1 MAQGSVPSAAAAAGG
16 GCFSAPAVATTPPGT
31 PRASAAAPMPAPPS
45 SGYYAVELYFDPA
58 LENQVLKAW
67 NALARRQLSSR
78 LIDTASR
85 PHLPLLHLPA
95 AALPLGGDPVH
106 RLAPSLRA
114 LASRLDPL
122 PLALSSLA
130 ALPASSPSSSSSAP
144 HDPGVLF
151 LAPTPSAALLGLHA
165 QLCELLRKDAGVEV
179 PDAFRPDH
187 WVPRCAV
194 AVDVPR
200 GRMAEAF
207 CVLRE
212 LKLLPVSGYG
222 MDIALV
228 EVTQAVREL
237 VLLYIV
243 QYLEPPGWTILF
255 NKDETSMMIF
265 HFLVQVAF
273 FRGALGRR
281 LQHTVS

>member
-1 MAQGSVPSAAAAAGG
+1 MAQGTAPSSAGAAGG
-16 GCFSAPAVATTPPGT
+16 GCPSAPAVSTTPPGT
-31 PRASAAAPMPAPPS
+31 PRASAPPPS
-45 SGYYAVELYFDPA
+45 SGGAVGFYFAVELYFDPA

-67 NALARRQLSSR
+67 NALARRQLGSR
-78 LIDTASR
+78 LIDAAAR

-95 AALPLGGDPVH
+95 AALPPPGTGAVGGDPLL

-130 ALPASSPSSSSSAP
+130 ALPASASSSSP
-144 HDPGVLF
+144 NDNVLF

-228 EVTQAVREL
+228 EVGATVREL
-237 VLLYIV
+237 VSYPL
-243 QYLEPPGWTILF
+243 GG
-255 NKDETSMMIF
+255 SG
-265 HFLVQVAF
+265 
-273 FRGALGRR
+273 GAGAD
-281 LQHTVS
+281 

>member
-1 MAQGSVPSAAAAAGG
+1 MAQGTAPSAAAAAGG
-16 GCFSAPAVATTPPGT
+16 GCPSAVATTTPPGT
-31 PRASAAAPMPAPPS
+31 PRALAPTAAPPPPS

-78 LIDTASR
+78 LIDIASR

-95 AALPLGGDPVH
+95 AALPPGHGDPLL

-130 ALPASSPSSSSSAP
+130 ALPSSSSSSAAP

-228 EVTQAVREL
+228 EVVAAVREL
-237 VLLYIV
+237 VSYPL
-243 QYLEPPGWTILF
+243 GG
-255 NKDETSMMIF
+255 SGS
-265 HFLVQVAF
+265 A
-273 FRGALGRR
+273 GAD
-281 LQHTVS
+281 

>member
-1 MAQGSVPSAAAAAGG
+1 MAQGTAPSAGG
-16 GCFSAPAVATTPPGT
+16 GCPSAPAAATTTPPGT
-31 PRASAAAPMPAPPS
+31 PRSAPPPLA

-95 AALPLGGDPVH
+95 AALPPGHGDPLL

-130 ALPASSPSSSSSAP
+130 ALPSFSSSSVP

-228 EVTQAVREL
+228 EVGATVREL
-237 VLLYIV
+237 VSYPL
-243 QYLEPPGWTILF
+243 GG
-255 NKDETSMMIF
+255 SG
-265 HFLVQVAF
+265 
-273 FRGALGRR
+273 GAGAD
-281 LQHTVS
+281 

>member
-1 MAQGSVPSAAAAAGG
+1 MAQGTALSAGG
-16 GCFSAPAVATTPPGT
+16 GAAVPTPAAVPSTTNSPGT
-31 PRASAAAPMPAPPS
+31 PRSMADEAGAPAA
-45 SGYYAVELYFDPA
+45 YYAVELCFDPA

-67 NALARRQLSSR
+67 NAMARRQLSSR
-78 LIDTASR
+78 LIDAASR

-95 AALPLGGDPVH
+95 TALPDPL

-130 ALPASSPSSSSSAP
+130 SPPSPLDA
-144 HDPGVLF
+144 GVLF
-151 LAPTPSAALLGLHA
+151 LAPTPSAALLGIHA

-179 PDAFRPDH
+179 PEEFRPDH

-207 CVLRE
+207 CVVRE
-212 LKLLPVSGYG
+212 LKLLPVSGYL
-222 MDIALV
+222 MDITLV
-228 EVTQAVREL
+228 EVGPVVREL
-237 VLLYIV
+237 VSYPL
-243 QYLEPPGWTILF
+243 GC
-255 NKDETSMMIF
+255 SGGA
-265 HFLVQVAF
+265 VAD
-273 FRGALGRR
+273 
-281 LQHTVS
+281 

>member
-1 MAQGSVPSAAAAAGG
+1 MAQGTAPSAAGAAGG
-16 GCFSAPAVATTPPGT
+16 GGGCPSAPAVSTTPPGT
-31 PRASAAAPMPAPPS
+31 PRASAAAAAPQPPPPS
-45 SGYYAVELYFDPA
+45 SFATGFYYAVELYFDPA

-67 NALARRQLSSR
+67 NALARRQLGSR
-78 LIDTASR
+78 LIDAAAR

-95 AALPLGGDPVH
+95 AALPPPGTGAAGGDPLL

-130 ALPASSPSSSSSAP
+130 ALPASASSSS
-144 HDPGVLF
+144 HDNVLF

-187 WVPRCAV
+187 WLPRCAV

-228 EVTQAVREL
+228 EVGATVREL
-237 VLLYIV
+237 VSYPL
-243 QYLEPPGWTILF
+243 GG
-255 NKDETSMMIF
+255 SGS
-265 HFLVQVAF
+265 A
-273 FRGALGRR
+273 GAD
-281 LQHTVS
+281 

>member
-1 MAQGSVPSAAAAAGG
+1 MAQGTVPSAAGAAAGG
-16 GCFSAPAVATTPPGT
+16 CPSVPAVSTTPPGT
-31 PRASAAAPMPAPPS
+31 PRASAAAAPPPPQPAFAT
-45 SGYYAVELYFDPA
+45 GFYYAVELYFDPA

-67 NALARRQLSSR
+67 NALARRQLGSR
-78 LIDTASR
+78 LIDAAAR

-95 AALPLGGDPVH
+95 AALPPPGTGAGGDPLL

-130 ALPASSPSSSSSAP
+130 ALPASASSSP
-144 HDPGVLF
+144 HDNVLF

-165 QLCELLRKDAGVEV
+165 QLCELLRKDAGVGV

-187 WVPRCAV
+187 WLPRCAV

-228 EVTQAVREL
+228 EVGPTVREL
-237 VLLYIV
+237 VSYPL
-243 QYLEPPGWTILF
+243 GG
-255 NKDETSMMIF
+255 SGS
-265 HFLVQVAF
+265 A
-273 FRGALGRR
+273 GAD
-281 LQHTVS
+281 

>member
-1 MAQGSVPSAAAAAGG
+1 MAQGTAPSAAGAAGG
-16 GCFSAPAVATTPPGT
+16 GCPSAPAVSTTPPGT
-31 PRASAAAPMPAPPS
+31 PRASAVAAPMPPPPPS
-45 SGYYAVELYFDPA
+45 SGGTVGFHYAVELYFDPA

-78 LIDTASR
+78 LIDAAAR

-95 AALPLGGDPVH
+95 AALPPPGTGAGGDPIL
-106 RLAPSLRA
+106 RLGPSLRA

-130 ALPASSPSSSSSAP
+130 ALPATASSPN
-144 HDPGVLF
+144 DNVLF

-179 PDAFRPDH
+179 PEAFRPDN
-187 WVPRCAV
+187 WIPRCAV

-228 EVTQAVREL
+228 EVGSAVREL
-237 VLLYIV
+237 VSYPL
-243 QYLEPPGWTILF
+243 GG
-255 NKDETSMMIF
+255 SS
-265 HFLVQVAF
+265 
-273 FRGALGRR
+273 GAGAE
-281 LQHTVS
+281 

>member
-1 MAQGSVPSAAAAAGG
+1 MAQGTAPPAGAACA
-16 GCFSAPAVATTPPGT
+16 SAPAVPAAATTPPGT
-31 PRASAAAPMPAPPS
+31 PRAAPPPPS
-45 SGYYAVELYFDPA
+45 SAAGGYYAVELYFDPA

-78 LIDTASR
+78 LIDAAAR

-95 AALPLGGDPVH
+95 AGGLGGDPLL

-130 ALPASSPSSSSSAP
+130 ALPPAAS

-228 EVTQAVREL
+228 EVGPAVREL
-237 VLLYIV
+237 VSYPL
-243 QYLEPPGWTILF
+243 GG
-255 NKDETSMMIF
+255 SG
-265 HFLVQVAF
+265 
-273 FRGALGRR
+273 GAGAD
-281 LQHTVS
+281 

>member
-1 MAQGSVPSAAAAAGG
+1 MAQGTAPSAGG
-16 GCFSAPAVATTPPGT
+16 GGSAAPTPAAVATTPPGT
-31 PRASAAAPMPAPPS
+31 PRALPPPTAP
-45 SGYYAVELYFDPA
+45 SGYYAVELYFDPS

-67 NALARRQLSSR
+67 NALARRQLSSH
-78 LIDTASR
+78 LIDIASR

-95 AALPLGGDPVH
+95 AALPDPL

-130 ALPASSPSSSSSAP
+130 SLPSSLDA
-144 HDPGVLF
+144 GVLF

-179 PDAFRPDH
+179 PDGFRPDH
-187 WVPRCAV
+187 WIPRCAV

-228 EVTQAVREL
+228 EVSPAFREVVSYPL
-237 VLLYIV
+237 
-243 QYLEPPGWTILF
+243 GG
-255 NKDETSMMIF
+255 SG
-265 HFLVQVAF
+265 
-273 FRGALGRR
+273 GAGAD
-281 LQHTVS
+281 

>member
-1 MAQGSVPSAAAAAGG
+1 MAQGTAPSAAGG
-16 GCFSAPAVATTPPGT
+16 GGGGVFSTPAAVATTPPGT
-31 PRASAAAPMPAPPS
+31 PRAAAAAAAPPPPAP
-45 SGYYAVELYFDPA
+45 SGHYAVELYFDPA

-85 PHLPLLHLPA
+85 PHLPLLRLPA
-95 AALPLGGDPVH
+95 AALPDPL
-106 RLAPSLRA
+106 RLAPALRA
-114 LASRLDPL
+114 LASRIDPL

-130 ALPASSPSSSSSAP
+130 SPPSSLDA
-144 HDPGVLF
+144 GVLF
-151 LAPTPSAALLGLHA
+151 LSPTPSAALLGLHA
-165 QLCELLRKDAGVEV
+165 QLCELLRKDAGLEV
-179 PDAFRPDH
+179 PDGFRPDN

-228 EVTQAVREL
+228 EVAPTVREVVSYPL
-237 VLLYIV
+237 GGSGGV
-243 QYLEPPGWTILF
+243 
-255 NKDETSMMIF
+255 
-265 HFLVQVAF
+265 
-273 FRGALGRR
+273 GAD
-281 LQHTVS
+281 

>member
-1 MAQGSVPSAAAAAGG
+1 MDRFAALVSGRCA
-16 GCFSAPAVATTPPGT
+16 
-31 PRASAAAPMPAPPS
+31 ASAAAPA
-45 SGYYAVELYFDPA
+45 AAEVDVEEERDEAYLRIRLEEIVIVKNDAHEDA
-58 LENQVLKAW
+58 LSAAASAFRGACRQQRRRRRRRVVDGEEAW

-78 LIDTASR
+78 LIDAASR

-95 AALPLGGDPVH
+95 ASLPDPL

-130 ALPASSPSSSSSAP
+130 SPPSSPDA
-144 HDPGVLF
+144 GVLF
-151 LAPTPSAALLGLHA
+151 LAPTPSAALLGIHA

-179 PDAFRPDH
+179 PDVFRPDH

-228 EVTQAVREL
+228 EVGPVVREL
-237 VLLYIV
+237 VSYPL
-243 QYLEPPGWTILF
+243 GG
-255 NKDETSMMIF
+255 SG
-265 HFLVQVAF
+265 
-273 FRGALGRR
+273 GAGAD
-281 LQHTVS
+281 

>member
-1 MAQGSVPSAAAAAGG
+1 MAQGTAPSAAGGAAVPTPAAAVV
-16 GCFSAPAVATTPPGT
+16 STTTTTPPGT
-31 PRASAAAPMPAPPS
+31 PRATAAGGASPA
-45 SGYYAVELYFDPA
+45 GYYAVELYFDPA

-78 LIDTASR
+78 LIDAASR
-85 PHLPLLHLPA
+85 PHLPLLHLTA
-95 AALPLGGDPVH
+95 AALTDPL

-122 PLALSSLA
+122 PLSLSSLA
-130 ALPASSPSSSSSAP
+130 SPPSSLDA
-144 HDPGVLF
+144 GVLF
-151 LAPTPSAALLGLHA
+151 LAPTPSAALLGIHA
-165 QLCELLRKDAGVEV
+165 QLCELLRKDGGVEV
-179 PDAFRPDH
+179 PDGFRPDH

-228 EVTQAVREL
+228 EVGPVVREL
-237 VLLYIV
+237 VSYPL
-243 QYLEPPGWTILF
+243 GG
-255 NKDETSMMIF
+255 SG
-265 HFLVQVAF
+265 
-273 FRGALGRR
+273 GAGAD
-281 LQHTVS
+281 

>member
-1 MAQGSVPSAAAAAGG
+1 M
-16 GCFSAPAVATTPPGT
+16 
-31 PRASAAAPMPAPPS
+31 
-45 SGYYAVELYFDPA
+45 
-58 LENQVLKAW
+58 
-67 NALARRQLSSR
+67 
-78 LIDTASR
+78 
-85 PHLPLLHLPA
+85 
-95 AALPLGGDPVH
+95 
-106 RLAPSLRA
+106 
-114 LASRLDPL
+114 
-122 PLALSSLA
+122 
-130 ALPASSPSSSSSAP
+130 
-144 HDPGVLF
+144 LF

-228 EVTQAVREL
+228 EVGAAVREL
-237 VLLYIV
+237 VSYPL
-243 QYLEPPGWTILF
+243 GG
-255 NKDETSMMIF
+255 SGS
-265 HFLVQVAF
+265 A
-273 FRGALGRR
+273 GAD
-281 LQHTVS
+281 

>member
-1 MAQGSVPSAAAAAGG
+1 MAQGSTPSAAAAAGG
-16 GCFSAPAVATTPPGT
+16 GCLSAPAVATTPPGT
-31 PRASAAAPMPAPPS
+31 PRASAAAPPTL
-45 SGYYAVELYFDPA
+45 GYYAVELYFDPA

-95 AALPLGGDPVH
+95 TALPPGADPLH

-130 ALPASSPSSSSSAP
+130 ALPASSSSPAP

-179 PDAFRPDH
+179 PDSFRPDH
-187 WVPRCAV
+187 WIPRCAV

-200 GRMAEAF
+200 GLMAEAF

-228 EVTQAVREL
+228 EVTQTVREL
-237 VLLYIV
+237 VSYPL
-243 QYLEPPGWTILF
+243 GG
-255 NKDETSMMIF
+255 SSG
-265 HFLVQVAF
+265 
-273 FRGALGRR
+273 GAD
-281 LQHTVS
+281 

>member
-1 MAQGSVPSAAAAAGG
+1 MAQGTAPSSAGAAGG
-16 GCFSAPAVATTPPGT
+16 GCPAAPAVSTTPPGT
-31 PRASAAAPMPAPPS
+31 PRASAVAAPMPPPPPPS
-45 SGYYAVELYFDPA
+45 SGGTVGFHYAVELYFDPA

-78 LIDTASR
+78 LIDAAAR

-95 AALPLGGDPVH
+95 AALPPPGTGAGGDPIL
-106 RLAPSLRA
+106 RLGPSLRA

-130 ALPASSPSSSSSAP
+130 ALPATANSPN
-144 HDPGVLF
+144 DNVLF

-179 PDAFRPDH
+179 PDAFRPDN
-187 WVPRCAV
+187 WIPRCAV

-228 EVTQAVREL
+228 EVGSSVREL
-237 VLLYIV
+237 VSYPL
-243 QYLEPPGWTILF
+243 GGSSGT
-255 NKDETSMMIF
+255 
-265 HFLVQVAF
+265 
-273 FRGALGRR
+273 GAE
-281 LQHTVS
+281 

>member
-1 MAQGSVPSAAAAAGG
+1 MAQGTAPSAAGAAGG
-16 GCFSAPAVATTPPGT
+16 GCPSVPAVSTTPPGT
-31 PRASAAAPMPAPPS
+31 PRASAAAAPPPPF
-45 SGYYAVELYFDPA
+45 SGAGYYYAVELYFDPA

-67 NALARRQLSSR
+67 NALARRQLGSR
-78 LIDTASR
+78 LIDAAAR

-95 AALPLGGDPVH
+95 ATLPPPGTGAGGDPLI

-130 ALPASSPSSSSSAP
+130 ALPASASSSP
-144 HDPGVLF
+144 HDNVLF

-194 AVDVPR
+194 AIDVPR

-228 EVTQAVREL
+228 EVGQTVREL
-237 VLLYIV
+237 VSYPL
-243 QYLEPPGWTILF
+243 GG
-255 NKDETSMMIF
+255 SG
-265 HFLVQVAF
+265 
-273 FRGALGRR
+273 GAGAD
-281 LQHTVS
+281 

>member
-1 MAQGSVPSAAAAAGG
+1 MAQGCP
-16 GCFSAPAVATTPPGT
+16 SAPAASTTPPGT
-31 PRASAAAPMPAPPS
+31 PRGPAPPPPS
-45 SGYYAVELYFDPA
+45 SSTGAVGFHYAVELYFDPA

-67 NALARRQLSSR
+67 NALARRHLGTR
-78 LIDTASR
+78 LIDAAAR

-95 AALPLGGDPVH
+95 AALPPPGTGAAGDPLL
-106 RLAPSLRA
+106 RLGPSLRA

-130 ALPASSPSSSSSAP
+130 ALPASAAASPN
-144 HDPGVLF
+144 DNVLF

-228 EVTQAVREL
+228 EVGNAVREL
-237 VLLYIV
+237 VSYPL
-243 QYLEPPGWTILF
+243 GG
-255 NKDETSMMIF
+255 SG
-265 HFLVQVAF
+265 
-273 FRGALGRR
+273 GAGAD
-281 LQHTVS
+281 

>member
-1 MAQGSVPSAAAAAGG
+1 MAQGTAPPAAGG
-16 GCFSAPAVATTPPGT
+16 GGGGVFSTPAAVATTPPGT
-31 PRASAAAPMPAPPS
+31 PRAAAPPPPLP
-45 SGYYAVELYFDPA
+45 SGHYAVELYFDPA

-95 AALPLGGDPVH
+95 AALPDPL
-106 RLAPSLRA
+106 RLAPALRA
-114 LASRLDPL
+114 LASRIDPL

-130 ALPASSPSSSSSAP
+130 SPPSSLDA
-144 HDPGVLF
+144 GVLF
-151 LAPTPSAALLGLHA
+151 LSPTPSAALLGLHA
-165 QLCELLRKDAGVEV
+165 QLCELLRKDTGLEV
-179 PDAFRPDH
+179 PDGFRPDN

-212 LKLLPVSGYG
+212 LKLLPVSGY
-222 MDIALV
+222 A
-228 EVTQAVREL
+228 AV
-237 VLLYIV
+237 
-243 QYLEPPGWTILF
+243 LEPIERCCCNLYNVKNLLDGTIIF
-255 NKDETSMMIF
+255 NKGIIMITWASPCP
-265 HFLVQVAF
+265 VCPIV
-273 FRGALGRR
+273 
-281 LQHTVS
+281 HTPSDSKKHT

>member
-1 MAQGSVPSAAAAAGG
+1 MAQGSAPSAAAGG
-16 GCFSAPAVATTPPGT
+16 GCLSGPAVATTPPGT
-31 PRASAAAPMPAPPS
+31 PRASAAAPPPAPPS
-45 SGYYAVELYFDPA
+45 SAYYAVELYFDPA

-95 AALPLGGDPVH
+95 TALPLGGDPLH

-130 ALPASSPSSSSSAP
+130 ALPASSSASSSSPTP

-165 QLCELLRKDAGVEV
+165 QLCELLRKDAGVEI

-228 EVTQAVREL
+228 EVTQTVREL
-237 VLLYIV
+237 VSYPL
-243 QYLEPPGWTILF
+243 GG
-255 NKDETSMMIF
+255 SGG
-265 HFLVQVAF
+265 
-273 FRGALGRR
+273 GAD
-281 LQHTVS
+281 

>member
-1 MAQGSVPSAAAAAGG
+1 MAQGSTPSAAAAAGG
-16 GCFSAPAVATTPPGT
+16 GCLSAPAVATTPHGT
-31 PRASAAAPMPAPPS
+31 PRASAAAPPTL
-45 SGYYAVELYFDPA
+45 GYYAVELYFDPA

-95 AALPLGGDPVH
+95 TALPPGGDPLH

-130 ALPASSPSSSSSAP
+130 ALPASCSPSSSSPAP
-144 HDPGVLF
+144 HNPGVLF
-151 LAPTPSAALLGLHA
+151 LAPTPSASLLGLHA

-179 PDAFRPDH
+179 PDSFRPDH
-187 WVPRCAV
+187 WIPRCAV

-200 GRMAEAF
+200 GLMAEAF

-228 EVTQAVREL
+228 EVTQTVREL
-237 VLLYIV
+237 VSYPL
-243 QYLEPPGWTILF
+243 GG
-255 NKDETSMMIF
+255 SSG
-265 HFLVQVAF
+265 
-273 FRGALGRR
+273 GAD
-281 LQHTVS
+281 

>member
-1 MAQGSVPSAAAAAGG
+1 MAQGSVPAASGG
-16 GCFSAPAVATTPPGT
+16 GCLSAPAVATTPPGT
-31 PRASAAAPMPAPPS
+31 PRASAAAPPA

-85 PHLPLLHLPA
+85 PHLPLLQLPTT
-95 AALPLGGDPVH
+95 ALPLGGDPLH

-114 LASRLDPL
+114 FASRLDPL
-122 PLALSSLA
+122 PIALSSLA
-130 ALPASSPSSSSSAP
+130 ALPASSSRSSSSPAQ

-151 LAPTPSAALLGLHA
+151 LAPTASTALLGLHA
-165 QLCELLRKDAGVEV
+165 QLCELLRKDMGVEV
-179 PDAFRPDH
+179 PDAFRSDH
-187 WVPRCAV
+187 WIPRCAV

-228 EVTQAVREL
+228 EVTQTVREL
-237 VLLYIV
+237 VSYPL
-243 QYLEPPGWTILF
+243 GG
-255 NKDETSMMIF
+255 SGG
-265 HFLVQVAF
+265 
-273 FRGALGRR
+273 GAD
-281 LQHTVS
+281 

>member
-1 MAQGSVPSAAAAAGG
+1 MAQGTAPSAGGGTAVPAHSAAAAVSTTA
-16 GCFSAPAVATTPPGT
+16 ATATTPPGT
-31 PRASAAAPMPAPPS
+31 PRAAGAAAP
-45 SGYYAVELYFDPA
+45 GHYAVELYFDPA

-78 LIDTASR
+78 LIDAASR

-95 AALPLGGDPVH
+95 AALADPL

-130 ALPASSPSSSSSAP
+130 SPPSSLDA
-144 HDPGVLF
+144 GVLF
-151 LAPTPSAALLGLHA
+151 LAPTPSAALLGIHA

-179 PDAFRPDH
+179 PDGFRPDH

-194 AVDVPR
+194 AIDVPR

-228 EVTQAVREL
+228 EVGPVVREL
-237 VLLYIV
+237 VSYPL
-243 QYLEPPGWTILF
+243 GG
-255 NKDETSMMIF
+255 SG
-265 HFLVQVAF
+265 
-273 FRGALGRR
+273 GAGAD
-281 LQHTVS
+281 

>member
-1 MAQGSVPSAAAAAGG
+1 MAQGAAPSGVSGG
-16 GCFSAPAVATTPPGT
+16 LGIGVGVASTPAAVATTPPGT
-31 PRASAAAPMPAPPS
+31 PRGMPPPPPAP

-95 AALPLGGDPVH
+95 AALPDPL

-114 LASRLDPL
+114 LASRIDPL

-130 ALPASSPSSSSSAP
+130 SPPSSLDA
-144 HDPGVLF
+144 GVLF
-151 LAPTPSAALLGLHA
+151 LSPTPSAALLGLHA
-165 QLCELLRKDAGVEV
+165 QLCELLRKDAGLEV
-179 PDAFRPDH
+179 PDGFRPDN

-228 EVTQAVREL
+228 EVAPAVREVVSYPL
-237 VLLYIV
+237 
-243 QYLEPPGWTILF
+243 GG
-255 NKDETSMMIF
+255 SG
-265 HFLVQVAF
+265 
-273 FRGALGRR
+273 GAGAD
-281 LQHTVS
+281 

>member
-1 MAQGSVPSAAAAAGG
+1 MAQGTAPSAAGAAGG
-16 GCFSAPAVATTPPGT
+16 GCPSAPAVSTTPPGT
-31 PRASAAAPMPAPPS
+31 PRASAAPPMPMPPPS
-45 SGYYAVELYFDPA
+45 AAGIGFYYAVELYFDPA

-67 NALARRQLSSR
+67 NALARRQLGSR
-78 LIDTASR
+78 LIDAAAR

-95 AALPLGGDPVH
+95 AALPPPGTGAGGDPLL
-106 RLAPSLRA
+106 RLGPSLRA

-122 PLALSSLA
+122 PLALSALA
-130 ALPASSPSSSSSAP
+130 ALPASANSPN
-144 HDPGVLF
+144 DNVLF

-228 EVTQAVREL
+228 EVGPSVREL
-237 VLLYIV
+237 VSYPL
-243 QYLEPPGWTILF
+243 GG
-255 NKDETSMMIF
+255 SG
-265 HFLVQVAF
+265 
-273 FRGALGRR
+273 GAGAD
-281 LQHTVS
+281 

>member
-1 MAQGSVPSAAAAAGG
+1 MAQGTVPSAAGAGG
-16 GCFSAPAVATTPPGT
+16 GGCASAPAVSTTPPGT
-31 PRASAAAPMPAPPS
+31 PRASAAAAPPPPPPS
-45 SGYYAVELYFDPA
+45 FATGFYYAVELYFDPA

-67 NALARRQLSSR
+67 NALARRQLGSR
-78 LIDTASR
+78 LIDAAAR

-95 AALPLGGDPVH
+95 AALPPPGTGAGGDPLL

-122 PLALSSLA
+122 ALALSSLA
-130 ALPASSPSSSSSAP
+130 ALPASAASSP
-144 HDPGVLF
+144 HDVLF

-165 QLCELLRKDAGVEV
+165 QLCELLRKDAGVEI
-179 PDAFRPDH
+179 PDSFRPDH
-187 WVPRCAV
+187 WLPRCAV
-194 AVDVPR
+194 AIDVPR

-228 EVTQAVREL
+228 EVGATVREL
-237 VLLYIV
+237 VCYPL
-243 QYLEPPGWTILF
+243 GGSGST
-255 NKDETSMMIF
+255 
-265 HFLVQVAF
+265 
-273 FRGALGRR
+273 GAD
-281 LQHTVS
+281 

>member
-1 MAQGSVPSAAAAAGG
+1 MAQGTAPSAAGAAGG
-16 GCFSAPAVATTPPGT
+16 GCLSAPAVSTTPPGT
-31 PRASAAAPMPAPPS
+31 PRASAAAAPPPPPS
-45 SGYYAVELYFDPA
+45 SVPGYYYAVELYFDPA

-67 NALARRQLSSR
+67 NALARRQLGSR
-78 LIDTASR
+78 LIDATAR

-95 AALPLGGDPVH
+95 AALPPPGTGAGGDPLL
-106 RLAPSLRA
+106 RLAPSLRS

-130 ALPASSPSSSSSAP
+130 ALPASASSSP
-144 HDPGVLF
+144 HDNVLF

-165 QLCELLRKDAGVEV
+165 QLCELLRKDTGVEV

-207 CVLRE
+207 CLLRE

-228 EVTQAVREL
+228 EVGQTVREL
-237 VLLYIV
+237 VSYPL
-243 QYLEPPGWTILF
+243 GGSAGT
-255 NKDETSMMIF
+255 
-265 HFLVQVAF
+265 
-273 FRGALGRR
+273 GAD
-281 LQHTVS
+281 

>member
-1 MAQGSVPSAAAAAGG
+1 MAQGTTPSTGGAAGG
-16 GCFSAPAVATTPPGT
+16 GCTSAPAVSTTPPGT
-31 PRASAAAPMPAPPS
+31 PRASAPAVPPQPPS
-45 SGYYAVELYFDPA
+45 SVAVGYYYAVELYFDPA

-67 NALARRQLSSR
+67 NALARRQLGTR
-78 LIDTASR
+78 LIDAAAR
-85 PHLPLLHLPA
+85 PHLALLHLPA
-95 AALPLGGDPVH
+95 AALPPPGTGAGGDPLI
-106 RLAPSLRA
+106 RLGPSLRA

-130 ALPASSPSSSSSAP
+130 ALPASASSPN
-144 HDPGVLF
+144 DNVLF

-228 EVTQAVREL
+228 EVGAVVREL
-237 VLLYIV
+237 VSYPL
-243 QYLEPPGWTILF
+243 GG
-255 NKDETSMMIF
+255 SG
-265 HFLVQVAF
+265 
-273 FRGALGRR
+273 GAGAD
-281 LQHTVS
+281 

>member
-1 MAQGSVPSAAAAAGG
+1 MAQGTVPSAAGAAGG
-16 GCFSAPAVATTPPGT
+16 GCPSAPAVSTTPPGT
-31 PRASAAAPMPAPPS
+31 PRASAAAAAPPPQPS
-45 SGYYAVELYFDPA
+45 FATGFYYAVELYFDPA

-67 NALARRQLSSR
+67 NALARRQLGSR
-78 LIDTASR
+78 FIDAAAR

-95 AALPLGGDPVH
+95 AALPPPGTGAGGDPLL

-130 ALPASSPSSSSSAP
+130 ALPVSASSSP
-144 HDPGVLF
+144 HDNVLF

-165 QLCELLRKDAGVEV
+165 QLCELLRKDTGVGV

-187 WVPRCAV
+187 WLPRCAV

-228 EVTQAVREL
+228 EVGPTVREL
-237 VLLYIV
+237 VSYPL
-243 QYLEPPGWTILF
+243 GG
-255 NKDETSMMIF
+255 SGS
-265 HFLVQVAF
+265 A
-273 FRGALGRR
+273 GAD
-281 LQHTVS
+281 

>member
-1 MAQGSVPSAAAAAGG
+1 MAQGTAPPAAGG
-16 GCFSAPAVATTPPGT
+16 GGGGFFSTPAAVATTPPGT
-31 PRASAAAPMPAPPS
+31 PRASAAPPPPPPAP
-45 SGYYAVELYFDPA
+45 SGHYAVELYFDPA

-95 AALPLGGDPVH
+95 AALPDPL
-106 RLAPSLRA
+106 RLAPALRA
-114 LASRLDPL
+114 LASRIDPL

-130 ALPASSPSSSSSAP
+130 SPPSSLDA
-144 HDPGVLF
+144 GVLF
-151 LAPTPSAALLGLHA
+151 LSPTPSAALLGLHA
-165 QLCELLRKDAGVEV
+165 QLCELLRKDAGLEV
-179 PDAFRPDH
+179 PEGFRPDN

-228 EVTQAVREL
+228 EVAPTVREVVSYPL
-237 VLLYIV
+237 GGSGGV
-243 QYLEPPGWTILF
+243 
-255 NKDETSMMIF
+255 
-265 HFLVQVAF
+265 
-273 FRGALGRR
+273 GAD
-281 LQHTVS
+281 